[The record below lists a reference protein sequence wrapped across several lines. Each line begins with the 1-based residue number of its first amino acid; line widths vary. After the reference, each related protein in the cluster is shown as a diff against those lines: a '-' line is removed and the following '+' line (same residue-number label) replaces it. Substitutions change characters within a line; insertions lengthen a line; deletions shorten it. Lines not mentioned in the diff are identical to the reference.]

1 MASKP
6 RVGAR
11 VTGRYKDSSWVGVSA
26 LQLQFSG
33 RLTLLQFHCCN
44 THTNPPQ
51 TTRWCGNLRHL
62 SAPTG
67 VWVGEFLGAVAS
79 ALVSLRHACSAQ
91 DAPFSALQRAH
102 CACEHSSRIH
112 SLLYLQVLSSI
123 QLIVT
128 CVGLVPIMECGISLV
143 RQARASFCQPPR

>member
-26 LQLQFSG
+26 LQLQFSS
-33 RLTLLQFHCCN
+33 RLTLLLFHCCN
-44 THTNPPQ
+44 THTNPLQ

-62 SAPTG
+62 GAPTG

-79 ALVSLRHACSAQ
+79 TLVSLRHACSAR
-91 DAPFSALQRAH
+91 DAAFSATQRAH
-102 CACEHSSRIH
+102 CAAEHSSCIH
-112 SLLYLQVLSSI
+112 YLIHLQALSLI
-123 QLIVT
+123 QSFVI
-128 CVGLVPIMECGISLV
+128 CVGLVPITECGISLV